1 MTTTTTTSPPAPT
14 IVRHPRTRARRR
26 SVQAILTVLVLIVLL
41 APVAFLFTRLWTSVG
56 DSAAT
61 TDDERAAVAYAR
73 PVNKLLAALVD
84 AQYAAVLRTR
94 VDPTSV
100 RSAVDDVNAVDR
112 QADDPL
118 QVRQRWIRLS
128 SEINDVL
135 SQNTS
140 GPDALASY
148 ASPIALTQALLSQI
162 ADAAK
167 VTKDSGPGSYQLT
180 QVALRSLPDVVANA
194 GQLGALTSTVDT
206 PSSTRSARPA
216 LDPRLT
222 IAKDRLTQSAAEV
235 STGLRA
241 GTDPGANYTVD
252 LSLLGPLDEFTA
264 AADDLSQA
272 ADGLE
277 VPGSGANERV
287 ATANAVVKTKALALE
302 SAVLDAFDAQLTTD
316 ASGYSGERR
325 TLVLAAVIILLAA
338 GALLWLRPPWLVEPR
353 PAAPEGLDQAE
364 GRHSYP
370 SDGPDAAPDGTPR
383 VPDLVDARELLPH
396 AANPNGP
403 NGSLGRSQEA
413 AGSRW
418 S

>member
-1 MTTTTTTSPPAPT
+1 
-14 IVRHPRTRARRR
+14 
-26 SVQAILTVLVLIVLL
+26 VQAVLAAIMLVALL
-41 APVAFLFTRLWTSVG
+41 APVAFLVSRLWTAVG

-61 TDDERAAVAYAR
+61 TSDERAAIAYAR
-73 PVNKLLAALVD
+73 PVNKVLAALVD
-84 AQYAAVLRTR
+84 AQYAAVLRTK
-94 VDPTSV
+94 VDPSGV
-100 RSAVDDVNAVDR
+100 RAAVDDVNAVDR
-112 QADDPL
+112 QSDDPL
-118 QVRQRWIRLS
+118 QIRQRWIRLS

-140 GPDALASY
+140 GPEALATY

-162 ADAAK
+162 ADATK

-180 QVALRSLPDVVANA
+180 QVALRSLPDVMTNA
-194 GQLGALTSTVDT
+194 GQLGALASTVET
-206 PSSTRSARPA
+206 PASTRSARPL

-222 IAKDRLTQSAAEV
+222 IAKDRLTQAAAEV

-264 AADDLSQA
+264 AADDLRQA
-272 ADGLE
+272 ADGLD

-287 ATANAVVKTKALALE
+287 ATANAVVKTKALGLE
-302 SAVLDAFDAQLTTD
+302 SAVLDAFDAQLTAD
-316 ASGYSGERR
+316 ADGYSREHQ
-325 TLVLAAVIILLAA
+325 TLILAAVIIVLAA
-338 GALLWLRPPWLVEPR
+338 GALLWLRPPWLIEPR
-353 PAAPEGLDQAE
+353 SAVPDEVDQGLE

-370 SDGPDAAPDGTPR
+370 AEGPDRALDGTPR
-383 VPDLVDARELLPH
+383 VPDLVDARELLPQ
-396 AANPNGP
+396 AVGP
-403 NGSLGRSQEA
+403 NGALGKSQEA

>member
-1 MTTTTTTSPPAPT
+1 MTTTMPPATAPAV
-14 IVRHPRTRARRR
+14 VRYPQPRPRRR
-26 SVQAILTVLVLIVLL
+26 SVQALLAVIVLIVLL

-56 DSAAT
+56 DSAT
-61 TDDERAAVAYAR
+61 TTNDERAAVAYAR

-84 AQYAAVLRTR
+84 VQYAAVLRTK
-94 VDPTSV
+94 VDPSGV
-100 RSAVDDVNAVDR
+100 RAAVDDVNAVDR
-112 QADDPL
+112 QSDDPL
-118 QVRQRWIRLS
+118 QIRQRWIRLS

-140 GPDALASY
+140 GPEALTSY

-162 ADAAK
+162 ADSAK

-180 QVALRSLPDVVANA
+180 QVALRSLPDVVTNA
-194 GQLGALTSTVDT
+194 GQLGALASTVET
-206 PSSTRSARPA
+206 PASARSSRPA
-216 LDPRLT
+216 IDPRLT
-222 IAKDRLTQSAAEV
+222 VANDRLTQSAAEV

-252 LSLLGPLDEFTA
+252 LSLLAPLDEFTA
-264 AADDLSQA
+264 AADDLRQA
-272 ADGLE
+272 ADALD

-287 ATANAVVKTKALALE
+287 ATANAVVKAKALALE
-302 SAVLDAFDAQLTTD
+302 SAVLDAFDAQLTVD
-316 ASGYSGERR
+316 ADGYTGERR
-325 TLVLAAVIILLAA
+325 VLILAAVIILLAA
-338 GALLWLRPPWLVEPR
+338 GALLSLRPPWLVERR
-353 PAAPEGLDQAE
+353 PAVPEDDQGE

-370 SDGPDAAPDGTPR
+370 AEGTDAVPDAAPR
-383 VPDLVDARELLPH
+383 MPDLVDARELLPH
-396 AANPNGP
+396 TAGPKGP

>member
-1 MTTTTTTSPPAPT
+1 MTTTMPAPAPT
-14 IVRHPRTRARRR
+14 IVRHPRPRARRR
-26 SVQAILTVLVLIVLL
+26 SVQAVVAVFVLIVLL
-41 APVAFLFTRLWTSVG
+41 APVAYLFTRLWASI
-56 DSAAT
+56 DDNAT
-61 TDDERAAVAYAR
+61 TTDNERAAVAYAR
-73 PVNKLLAALVD
+73 PVNKLLAALAD
-84 AQYAAVLRTR
+84 AQYAAVLRTK

-112 QADDPL
+112 QSDDPL

-135 SQNTS
+135 SQNVS
-140 GPDALASY
+140 GPDALATY

-162 ADAAK
+162 ADSAK
-167 VTKDSGPGSYQLT
+167 VTKDSGPGSFQLT

-194 GQLGALTSTVDT
+194 GQLGALASTVET
-206 PSSTRSARPA
+206 PASTRSTRTP

-222 IAKDRLTQSAAEV
+222 IAKDRLTQSAGEV

-252 LSLLGPLDEFTA
+252 LGLLGPLDEFTA

-287 ATANAVVKTKALALE
+287 ATANGVVKTKALALE

-325 TLVLAAVIILLAA
+325 NLILAAAIILLAA

-370 SDGPDAAPDGTPR
+370 TDGPDAAPDGVPR
-383 VPDLVDARELLPH
+383 VPDLVDARELLPQTV
-396 AANPNGP
+396 GP
-403 NGSLGRSQEA
+403 NGSLGKSQEA